1 MSKTL
6 IPQNDRVLVKP
17 IDEGEQMYG
26 NIVIP
31 DMGKEKPEMGEVVSI
46 GPGRTSEFGH
56 YIPVKAKVGDIV
68 EMEAFAVASV
78 CKNSGIECIVL
89 KVISDNANDDAAEDC
104 GTDDDSDPDLSFV
117 V

>member
-31 DMGKEKPEMGEVVSI
+31 DMGKEKPEMGEI
-46 GPGRTSEFGH
+46 IAAGQGRISEFSGQFV
-56 YIPVKAKVGDIV
+56 PVNHKVGQ
-68 EMEAFAVASV
+68 
-78 CKNSGIECIVL
+78 IVL
-89 KVISDNANDDAAEDC
+89 VPKV
-104 GTDDDSDPDLSFV
+104 GTIRIDFEGEEFYIAQDKEILAVIKESKDE
-117 V
+117 